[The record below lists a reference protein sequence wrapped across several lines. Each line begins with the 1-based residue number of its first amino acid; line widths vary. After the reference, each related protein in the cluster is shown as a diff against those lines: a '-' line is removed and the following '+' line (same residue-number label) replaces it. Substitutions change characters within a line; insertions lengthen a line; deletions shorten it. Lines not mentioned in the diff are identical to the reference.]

1 MLRKLDD
8 RGWGFSTFI
17 AFIGVFILA
26 IILITIG
33 AIKMGIGSKDSLPL
47 DVPVT
52 TPSPTPS
59 SPPASSED
67 NHQEQLSEYSDQIK
81 EVAAMVVEDYEDNWD
96 GQQLVYTVSD
106 FIQANYLNKL
116 EIDGN
121 ICSGYVMV
129 SRVDSKLNYQVYLH
143 CGSLYTTD
151 GYQVDFDK
159 EISG

>member
-1 MLRKLDD
+1 MLRKLDN

-26 IILITIG
+26 IILIAIG
-33 AIKMGIGSKDSLPL
+33 AVKMGIGSKDSLPL

-52 TPSPTPS
+52 IPSPTPTN
-59 SPPASSED
+59 PPANSED
-67 NHQEQLSEYSDQIK
+67 NYQEQLSEYEAQIE
-81 EVAAMVVEDYEDNWD
+81 EVATMVVKDYEDNWD

-121 ICSGYVMV
+121 ICSGYVIV
-129 SRVDSKLNYQVYLH
+129 SRVDSKLNYLVYLH
-143 CGSLYTTD
+143 CGSLYTSD
-151 GYQVDFDK
+151 GYQIDLDK
-159 EISG
+159 TVL

>member
-52 TPSPTPS
+52 TISPTPS

-151 GYQVDFDK
+151 GYQVDLDK
-159 EISG
+159 TVL

>member
-1 MLRKLDD
+1 MLRKLDN
-8 RGWGFSTFI
+8 RGWGFSTFV
-17 AFIGVFILA
+17 AFIGVFVLA
-26 IILITIG
+26 IILIVIG
-33 AIKMGIGSKDSLPL
+33 ASKMGIGSKNSLPI

-52 TPSPTPS
+52 IPSPTPS

-67 NHQEQLSEYSDQIK
+67 NYQEQLSEYSDQIK
-81 EVAAMVVEDYEDNWD
+81 EVAAMVVEDYENNWD

-121 ICSGYVMV
+121 ICSGYVIV

>member
-52 TPSPTPS
+52 TTSPTPS

-67 NHQEQLSEYSDQIK
+67 NYQEQLSEYGEQIK

-121 ICSGYVMV
+121 ICSGYVIV

-151 GYQVDFDK
+151 GYQVDLDK
-159 EISG
+159 TVL

>member
-52 TPSPTPS
+52 TTSPTPS

-151 GYQVDFDK
+151 GYQVDLDK
-159 EISG
+159 TVL

>member
-1 MLRKLDD
+1 MLRKLDNH
-8 RGWGFSTFI
+8 GWGFSTFI

-26 IILITIG
+26 IILISIS
-33 AIKMGIGSKDSLPL
+33 AVRMGIGSKNSLPI

-52 TPSPTPS
+52 TTSPTPS
-59 SPPASSED
+59 SPSAGSED
-67 NHQEQLSEYSDQIK
+67 NYQEQLSEYSDQIK
-81 EVAAMVVEDYEDNWD
+81 EVASMVVEDYEDNWD
-96 GQQLVYTVSD
+96 GQQLVYTVFD

-121 ICSGYVMV
+121 ICSGYVIV

-151 GYQVDFDK
+151 GYQVDLDK
-159 EISG
+159 TVL

>member
-52 TPSPTPS
+52 TTSQTPC
-59 SPPASSED
+59 SPPAISED

>member
-52 TPSPTPS
+52 TISPTPS

-116 EIDGN
+116 EIGGN

-151 GYQVDFDK
+151 GYQVDLDK
-159 EISG
+159 TVL